1 MNSLRKAVV
10 GAALAAAVLSP
21 VPAQAGN
28 EAGAFI
34 GGLIVGGAIGS
45 ARPVYRPAP
54 VYIAPAPGVYVQPAP
69 VYQQPVYQQPVY
81 VQPGVNAHQQWCL
94 QRYRSYNPQTDTYL
108 STSGVYKYCNSPY
121 N

>member
-1 MNSLRKAVV
+1 MNSLKKAVLG
-10 GAALAAAVLSP
+10 GAVAIAVLAPLPSH
-21 VPAQAGN
+21 AGN

-34 GGLIVGGAIGS
+34 GGLIVGGALGS

-69 VYQQPVYQQPVY
+69 VYQQPVY
-81 VQPGVNAHQQWCL
+81 VQPGYNAHQQWCL

>member
-1 MNSLRKAVV
+1 MNFLRKAVV

-21 VPAQAGN
+21 MQAQAGN

-69 VYQQPVYQQPVY
+69 TYVAPQQPVY
-81 VQPGVNAHQQWCL
+81 VQPGYNAHQQWCL

>member
-21 VPAQAGN
+21 VPSYAGN
-28 EAGAFI
+28 EWGAA
-34 GGLIVGGAIGS
+34 VGGFLLGTIVAQP
-45 ARPVYRPAP
+45 RPVYRPAP
-54 VYIAPAPGVYVQPAP
+54 VYIAPAPAPGVYVQPAP
-69 VYQQPVYQQPVY
+69 VYQQPGY
-81 VQPGVNAHQQWCL
+81 VQPGYNAHQQWCL
-94 QRYRSYNPQTDTYL
+94 QRYRSYNPQSDTYL